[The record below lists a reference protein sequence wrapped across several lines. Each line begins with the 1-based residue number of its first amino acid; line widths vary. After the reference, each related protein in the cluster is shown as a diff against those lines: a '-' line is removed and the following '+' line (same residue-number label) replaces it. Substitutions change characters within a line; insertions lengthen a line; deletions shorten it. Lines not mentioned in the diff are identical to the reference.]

1 MPTMLLLNR
10 LIKRSACF
18 VSVLLMV
25 LVGSSV
31 FAGQSCTWNI
41 KVGSRAAIDL
51 NGKLLKVDR
60 PLLAKLRVADEAALL
75 PAAIVG
81 EGGGQMRWLVL
92 RTPSRLRG
100 TADFCGAGHED
111 RLVLLQSNAARV
123 TALGEFLAQSCL
135 SSVSMDVDQL
145 KELLDALHQN
155 PKTGDLLF
163 QQSVSSETGSSRRE
177 VAIFVRGGA
186 LRVETRKLEVGE

>member
-1 MPTMLLLNR
+1 
-10 LIKRSACF
+10 
-18 VSVLLMV
+18 MV

-100 TADFCGAGHED
+100 TAGFCGAGHED

-123 TALGEFLAQSCL
+123 TAVSEFLAQSCL

>member
-1 MPTMLLLNR
+1 MLLLNR

>member
-41 KVGSRAAIDL
+41 KVGSLAAIDL